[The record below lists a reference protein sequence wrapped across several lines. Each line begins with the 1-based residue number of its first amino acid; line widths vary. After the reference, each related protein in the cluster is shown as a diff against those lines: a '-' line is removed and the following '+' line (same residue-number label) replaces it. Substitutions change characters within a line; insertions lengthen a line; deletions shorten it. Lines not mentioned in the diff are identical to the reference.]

1 MLEELL
7 RIKRIRER
15 DAEAAVH
22 LAERKL
28 AEAHEAVRAA
38 EKAAS
43 DHHEFRLKEE
53 IRLFEEIRGASI
65 HVRDFD
71 DMKHAI
77 AILRQKEADLEET
90 IAEKTKAI
98 APAEEALQA
107 AKETYRE
114 AKVGTMK
121 FEELVN
127 LERAEAEKAAIFRED
142 AETEEVV
149 EAVVGTA
156 IANGS

>member
-15 DAEAAVH
+15 DAEAAVRS
-22 LAERKL
+22 AERKL
-28 AEAHEAVRAA
+28 AEARDAVRAA
-38 EKAAS
+38 EKAVS

-71 DMKHAI
+71 DMKHAV
-77 AILRQKEADLEET
+77 AMLRQKEADLEESV
-90 IAEKTKAI
+90 AEKTKAV
-98 APAEEALQA
+98 APAEQALRA
-107 AKETYRE
+107 AQDAYRE
-114 AKVGTMK
+114 AKKATMK
-121 FEELVN
+121 FEELVS
-127 LERAEAEKAAIFRED
+127 LQRAEAEKAATFREE

-149 EAVVGTA
+149 EAVVGA
-156 IANGS
+156 AAANGS

>member
-7 RIKRIRER
+7 KIKRIRER
-15 DAEAAVH
+15 DAEAAVRS
-22 LAERKL
+22 AERTL
-28 AEAHEAVRAA
+28 AEAHEAVRVAK
-38 EKAAS
+38 KAAS

-71 DMKHAI
+71 DMKHAV
-77 AILRQKEADLEET
+77 AMLRQKEADLEE
-90 IAEKTKAI
+90 IIVKKTEAV
-98 APAEEALQA
+98 APAEQALRAAQEA
-107 AKETYRE
+107 YRE
-114 AKVGTMK
+114 AKKATMK

-127 LERAEAEKAAIFRED
+127 LERAEAEKAAIIRED

-149 EAVVGTA
+149 EAVVGA
-156 IANGS
+156 AAANGS

>member
-7 RIKRIRER
+7 KIKRIRER
-15 DAEAAVH
+15 DAETAVH

-38 EKAAS
+38 KQAVS

-53 IRLFEEIRGASI
+53 VRLFEEIRGEPV

-71 DMKHAI
+71 EMKQSVAM
-77 AILRQKEADLEET
+77 LRKTEADLEET
-90 IAEKTKAI
+90 VAEKTKAI
-98 APAEEALQA
+98 APAEEALQSA
-107 AKETYRE
+107 QEAYRE
-114 AKVGTMK
+114 AKVATMK
-121 FEELVN
+121 FEELVD
-127 LERAEAEKAAIFRED
+127 LERSEAERAALFRED

-149 EAVVGTA
+149 EAVFGTA
-156 IANGS
+156 TANGS